1 MRLTLHNASAEMK
14 ISHNLKQE
22 TFSEKNSSQTVEIR
36 NKTKERRICQQQN
49 IFNNK
54 IERTDQ
60 KANTNTSA
68 EMKKSQNVKQDTSS
82 EKNSSQRVE
91 IGNKTNERKQC
102 QKQNIFNN
110 KIEISDQK
118 ANTNTSVEMKL
129 SHNLKQDTF
138 SEKNS
143 SQTVEIRNKTN
154 ERKRCQKQN
163 IFNNKIER
171 SHYKANKNT
180 SAEMKISQNVK

>member
-1 MRLTLHNASAEMK
+1 
-14 ISHNLKQE
+14 
-22 TFSEKNSSQTVEIR
+22 
-36 NKTKERRICQQQN
+36 
-49 IFNNK
+49 
-54 IERTDQ
+54 
-60 KANTNTSA
+60 
-68 EMKKSQNVKQDTSS
+68 MKKSQNVKQDTSS

-129 SHNLKQDTF
+129 SHNLKQDIS

-143 SQTVEIRNKTN
+143 SRRVENGKKTN
-154 ERKRCQKQN
+154 ERK
-163 IFNNKIER
+163 
-171 SHYKANKNT
+171 
-180 SAEMKISQNVK
+180 